1 MSKSTGPIFAKF
13 SVLVECRTTRC
24 RQWFPPQFNPGS
36 CRTSMAV
43 DDQYLKLAFRSL
55 EGRCRSNQLLLVLST
70 ELIRWTQAASGAAGR
85 ANVALCRAS
94 IVVQHLVN
102 LYNMNTA
109 SLWKIFHHSE
119 LKLKPLQMFSGSS
132 VSIYF
137 PMNAPP
143 YLRT

>member
-1 MSKSTGPIFAKF
+1 
-13 SVLVECRTTRC
+13 
-24 RQWFPPQFNPGS
+24 
-36 CRTSMAV
+36 MAV

-109 SLWKIFHHSE
+109 SL
-119 LKLKPLQMFSGSS
+119 
-132 VSIYF
+132 
-137 PMNAPP
+137 
-143 YLRT
+143 